1 MEARYLELLHGL
13 SQRGLATRS
22 RVEVEKMLATCKHC
36 DYWTPDGCGMLTTRE
51 FAVLLADATKSCQEF
66 SNREPNSVV

>member
-22 RVEVEKMLATCKHC
+22 RVEVERMLCVCSHC
-36 DYWTPDGCGMLTTRE
+36 QHWTADGCARMTTRE
-51 FAVLLADATKSCQEF
+51 FATLL
-66 SNREPNSVV
+66 SNSQQACSIERNEP